1 MGGSVEPRDE
11 IAHLGDAQLLEDRVA
26 LGGRGQ
32 LAHVE
37 LVVDVHV
44 EHEALGLDGRDRLAG
59 QVEGNR
65 RVAKELAA
73 AGVDHGGALVADHR
87 IRDPGRRSVGPDR
100 LEHPAGHD
108 QHPDPCRTGGGDRRL
123 RPLAQAQVLG
133 DERPVE
139 VAREDLDVE
148 REVVG
153 EDQPEVDSTTYAVTS
168 AICCS
173 ES

>member
-1 MGGSVEPRDE
+1 MKPSASTAVIVSR
-11 IAHLGDAQLLEDRVA
+11 ARS
-26 LGGRGQ
+26 RGIG
-32 LAHVE
+32 AW
-37 LVVDVHV
+37 
-44 EHEALGLDGRDRLAG
+44 
-59 QVEGNR
+59 R
-65 RVAKELAA
+65 RNSPLT
-73 AGVDHGGALVADHR
+73 GVDHGGALVADHR